1 MEDSKMY
8 KGYTIRIYP
17 TKDQEELLRKH
28 IGCCRFIWNHM
39 IEVQKENYKNDGKYI
54 SKFSMIKLIPSI
66 KKEFEWLNEV
76 SMSSLQRIC
85 DDVNTAYQRF
95 FKKISNYP
103 KFKSKKRSKLSYPV
117 CCDRFYFKNGKVQ
130 IQKLGKVKY
139 RVDYPNLNLEEI
151 SKFSNVRISNEN
163 DKWILT
169 FSIEY
174 ENQVFTEKNGNLG
187 IDLGVGRLAVVSHNG
202 KKLEYKNIN
211 KSKRVR
217 KLTSKLKHVQKVIS
231 RKYEV
236 GNKLND
242 KKYQKT
248 NRILKYEK
256 LLKRIYRKISN
267 IRKDQRHKVT
277 RELVNLN
284 PAVVIM
290 EDLNV
295 SGMMK
300 NKHLAK
306 AISEMGFYDFIR
318 IMKYKCEESNIKFI
332 QANRFFPSS
341 KTCSHCGCIHKGLK
355 LSDRIF
361 ECPECCFIAD
371 RDFNAAMNLERYF
384 DSQNLEELR

>member
-1 MEDSKMY
+1 MY

-17 TKDQEELLRKH
+17 TKNQEELLRKH

-39 IEVQKENYKNDGKYI
+39 IEVQKTRYQNDEKYLNR
-54 SKFSMIKLIPSI
+54 FGMIKLIPSI
-66 KKEFEWLNEV
+66 KKEFDWLNEV
-76 SMSSLQRIC
+76 SMSSLQLIC
-85 DDVNTAYQRF
+85 KDVNTAYQRF

-103 KFKSKKRSKLSYPV
+103 RFKTKKKSKLSYPV

-130 IQKLGKVKY
+130 IQKLGKIKY
-139 RVDYPNLNLEEI
+139 KADYKNLNLEEI
-151 SKFSNVRISNEN
+151 TKFSNVRISNEN

-169 FSIEY
+169 FSVEY
-174 ENQVFTEKNGNLG
+174 ENQIFTEKKGNLG

-217 KLTSKLKHVQKVIS
+217 KLTSKLKHVQRVIS

-236 GNKLND
+236 GNKLNE

-248 NRILKYEK
+248 NQILKYEK
-256 LLKRIYRKISN
+256 LARRIYSKISN
-267 IRKDQRHKVT
+267 IRKDQRHKIT
-277 RELVNLN
+277 RELVNLS

-295 SGMMK
+295 KGMMK

-318 IMKYKCEESNIKFI
+318 IMKYKCEESGIKFF
-332 QANRFFPSS
+332 QVDRFFPSS

-361 ECPECCFIAD
+361 ECPSCGFTID
-371 RDFNAAMNLERYF
+371 RDFNAAVNLERYF
-384 DSQNLEELR
+384 DSHIEELK

>member
-1 MEDSKMY
+1 
-8 KGYTIRIYP
+8 
-17 TKDQEELLRKH
+17 
-28 IGCCRFIWNHM
+28 M

-54 SKFSMIKLIPSI
+54 SKFNMIKLIPSI

-76 SMSSLQRIC
+76 SMSSLQLIC
-85 DDVNTAYQRF
+85 KDVNTAYQRF

-103 KFKSKKRSKLSYPV
+103 RFKSKKKSKLSYPV

-139 RVDYPNLNLEEI
+139 KADYKNLNLEEL
-151 SKFSNVRISNEN
+151 SKFNNVRISNEN

-169 FSIEY
+169 FSVEY
-174 ENQVFTEKNGNLG
+174 ENQIFTEKKGNLG

-211 KSKRVR
+211 KSKEIKQLKR
-217 KLTSKLKHVQKVIS
+217 KLKHVQRVIS

-248 NRILKYEK
+248 NSILKYEK
-256 LLKRIYRKISN
+256 LARRIYRKISN
-267 IRKDQRHKVT
+267 IRKDQRHKIT

-284 PAVVIM
+284 PTVVIM

-295 SGMMK
+295 KGMMK
-300 NKHLAK
+300 NKHLSRS
-306 AISEMGFYDFIR
+306 IGEMGFYDFIR
-318 IMKYKCEESNIKFI
+318 TMKYKCEESGIKFF
-332 QANRFFPSS
+332 QVDRFFPSS
-341 KTCSHCGCIHKGLK
+341 KTWSKCGCIHKNLK

-361 ECPECCFIAD
+361 ECPECGFTID
-371 RDFNAAMNLERYF
+371 RDFNAAMNLENYF
-384 DSQNLEELR
+384 NSHIEELK

>member
-17 TKDQEELLRKH
+17 TKNQEELLRKH

-54 SKFSMIKLIPSI
+54 SKFNMIKLIPSI
-66 KKEFEWLNEV
+66 KKENEWLNEV
-76 SMSSLQRIC
+76 SNISLQRIC

-103 KFKSKKRSKLSYPV
+103 RFKSKKRSNLSYPV
-117 CCDRFYFKNGKVQ
+117 RCDRFYFENGHVKVE
-130 IQKLGKVKY
+130 KVGKIKY
-139 RVDYPNLNLEEI
+139 KADYKNLNLEEL

-174 ENQVFTEKNGNLG
+174 ENQVIVEKSGSLG

-202 KKLEYKNIN
+202 KKLTYSNIN

-217 KLTSKLKHVQKVIS
+217 KLTSKLKHVQRVIS

-248 NRILKYEK
+248 NSILKYEK
-256 LLKRIYRKISN
+256 LARRIYRKISN

-295 SGMMK
+295 KGMMK
-300 NKHLAK
+300 NKHLSRSIA
-306 AISEMGFYDFIR
+306 EMGFYDFIR
-318 IMKYKCEESNIKFI
+318 TMKYKCEESNIKFF
-332 QANRFFPSS
+332 QVDRFFPSS
-341 KTCSHCGCIHKGLK
+341 KTCSHCGCVHKGLK

-361 ECPECCFIAD
+361 ECPECGFTTD
-371 RDFNAAMNLERYF
+371 RDYNAAVNLECYF
-384 DSQNLEELR
+384 DSHIEELK

>member
-1 MEDSKMY
+1 MY

-17 TKDQEELLRKH
+17 TKNQEELLRKH

-39 IEVQKENYKNDGKYI
+39 IEVQKTRYQNDEKYLNH
-54 SKFSMIKLIPSI
+54 FGMIKLIPLI
-66 KKEFEWLNEV
+66 KKENEWLNEV
-76 SMSSLQRIC
+76 SNMSLQRIC

-117 CCDRFYFKNGKVQ
+117 RCDRFYFENGYVKVE
-130 IQKLGKVKY
+130 KVGKIKY
-139 RVDYPNLNLEEI
+139 KADYKNLNLEEL

-211 KSKRVR
+211 KSKKIKQLKR
-217 KLTSKLKHVQKVIS
+217 KLKHVQRVIS

-248 NRILKYEK
+248 NSILKYEK
-256 LLKRIYRKISN
+256 LARRIYRKISN

-277 RELVNLN
+277 RELVNLS

-295 SGMMK
+295 KGMMK
-300 NKHLAK
+300 NKHLSRS
-306 AISEMGFYDFIR
+306 IGEMGFYDFIR
-318 IMKYKCEESNIKFI
+318 TMKYKCEESNIKFI

-341 KTCSHCGCIHKGLK
+341 KTCSHCGCIHKNLK

-361 ECPECCFIAD
+361 ECPESGFTTD
-371 RDFNAAMNLERYF
+371 RDFNAAMNLENYF

>member
-1 MEDSKMY
+1 MY

-17 TKDQEELLRKH
+17 TKNQEELLRKH

-39 IEVQKENYKNDGKYI
+39 IEVQKTRYQNGEKYLNR
-54 SKFSMIKLIPSI
+54 FGMIKLIPLI
-66 KKEFEWLNEV
+66 KKEYEWLNEV
-76 SMSSLQRIC
+76 SNHSLQLIC
-85 DDVNTAYQRF
+85 KDVNNAYQRF

-103 KFKSKKRSKLSYPV
+103 KFKTKKKSKLSYPV
-117 CCDRFYFKNGKVQ
+117 RSESNAFYFKENVVQ
-130 IQKLGKVKY
+130 ISKVGKVKY
-139 RVDYPNLNLEEI
+139 KADYKNLNLEKI
-151 SKFSNVRISNEN
+151 TKFSNVRISNEN

-174 ENQVFTEKNGNLG
+174 ENQVQTTEKNGSLG

-211 KSKRVR
+211 KSKRIKQLKR
-217 KLTSKLKHVQKVIS
+217 KLKHVQKVIS

-248 NRILKYEK
+248 NSILKYEK
-256 LLKRIYRKISN
+256 LARRIYRKILN
-267 IRKDQRHKVT
+267 IRKDQRHKIT
-277 RELVNLN
+277 RELVNLS

-295 SGMMK
+295 KGMMK

-318 IMKYKCEESNIKFI
+318 IMKYKCEESNIKFF
-332 QANRFFPSS
+332 QVDRFFPSS

-361 ECPECCFIAD
+361 ECPSCGFTID
-371 RDFNAAMNLERYF
+371 RDFNAAVNLERYF

>member
-1 MEDSKMY
+1 MY

-17 TKDQEELLRKH
+17 TKNQEELLRKH

-39 IEVQKENYKNDGKYI
+39 IEVQKENYKNGEKYI
-54 SKFSMIKLIPSI
+54 SKFNMMKLIPSI
-66 KKEFEWLNEV
+66 KKEFPWLNEV
-76 SMSSLQRIC
+76 SMSSLQLIC
-85 DDVNTAYQRF
+85 KDVNSAYQRF

-103 KFKSKKRSKLSYPV
+103 RFKSKKKSKLSYPV
-117 CCDRFYFKNGKVQ
+117 RCDRFYFKNGYVKVE
-130 IQKLGKVKY
+130 KLGKVKY
-139 RVDYPNLNLEEI
+139 KADYPNLNLEEI

-169 FSIEY
+169 FSIEC
-174 ENQVFTEKNGNLG
+174 ENQALIEKNGNLG

-202 KKLEYKNIN
+202 KKLTYSNIN
-211 KSKRVR
+211 KSKRIKQLKR
-217 KLTSKLKHVQKVIS
+217 KLKHVQRVIS

-248 NRILKYEK
+248 NSILKYEK
-256 LLKRIYRKISN
+256 LARRIYRKISN
-267 IRKDQRHKVT
+267 IRKDQRHKIT

-295 SGMMK
+295 KGMMK

-318 IMKYKCEESNIKFI
+318 IMKYKCEESGIKFF
-332 QANRFFPSS
+332 QADRFFPSS

-361 ECPECCFIAD
+361 ECPECGFTTD

-384 DSQNLEELR
+384 DSHIEELK

>member
-1 MEDSKMY
+1 
-8 KGYTIRIYP
+8 
-17 TKDQEELLRKH
+17 
-28 IGCCRFIWNHM
+28 M
-39 IEVQKENYKNDGKYI
+39 IEVQKENYKNGEKYI

-66 KKEFEWLNEV
+66 KKEYDWLNEV
-76 SMSSLQRIC
+76 SNISLQRIC
-85 DDVNTAYQRF
+85 DDVNTAYQRL

-103 KFKSKKRSKLSYPV
+103 KFKSKKKSKLSYPV
-117 CCDRFYFKNGKVQ
+117 RCDRFYFENGYVKVEKVGKIKYKADYKNLDFEQ
-130 IQKLGKVKY
+130 IT
-139 RVDYPNLNLEEI
+139 
-151 SKFSNVRISNEN
+151 KFNNVRISNEN

-174 ENQVFTEKNGNLG
+174 ENQVLVEKNGNLG

-202 KKLEYKNIN
+202 KKLTYSNIN
-211 KSKRVR
+211 KSKRVKQLKR
-217 KLTSKLKHVQKVIS
+217 KLKHVQKVIS

-248 NRILKYEK
+248 NQILKYEK
-256 LLKRIYRKISN
+256 LLKRIYSKISN
-267 IRKDQRHKVT
+267 IRKDQRHKIT

-295 SGMMK
+295 KGMMK

-306 AISEMGFYDFIR
+306 AISEMGFNDFIY
-318 IMKYKCEESNIKFI
+318 IMKYKCEKSGIKFI

-341 KTCSHCGCIHKGLK
+341 KTCSQCGCVHKGLK

-361 ECPECCFIAD
+361 ECPECGFTID
-371 RDFNAAMNLERYF
+371 RDFNAAVNLSNYH
-384 DSQNLEELR
+384 NVKI

>member
-1 MEDSKMY
+1 MY

-39 IEVQKENYKNDGKYI
+39 IDVQKTRYQNDEKYLNH
-54 SKFSMIKLIPSI
+54 FGMIKLIPSI
-66 KKEFEWLNEV
+66 KKEFPWLNEV
-76 SMSSLQRIC
+76 SMSSLQRVC
-85 DDVNTAYQRF
+85 DDLNNSYQRF
-95 FKKISNYP
+95 FNKISNYP
-103 KFKSKKRSKLSYPV
+103 KFKSKKTSKLSYPV
-117 CCDRFYFKNGKVQ
+117 CCNRFYFKNGKVQ

-139 RVDYPNLNLEEI
+139 KADYKNLNLEEI
-151 SKFSNVRISNEN
+151 SKFNNVRISNEN

-169 FSIEY
+169 FSVEY

-202 KKLEYKNIN
+202 KKLTYSNIN

-217 KLTSKLKHVQKVIS
+217 KLTSKLKHVQKAIS

-236 GNKLND
+236 GNKLNE

-248 NRILKYEK
+248 NQILKYEK
-256 LLKRIYRKISN
+256 LAKRIYRKISN
-267 IRKDQRHKVT
+267 IRKDQRHKIT
-277 RELVNLN
+277 RELVNLS

-295 SGMMK
+295 KGMMK
-300 NKHLAK
+300 NKHLSRSIA
-306 AISEMGFYDFIR
+306 EMGFNDFIR
-318 IMKYKCEESNIKFI
+318 TMKYKCEESNIKFF
-332 QANRFFPSS
+332 QVDRFFPSS
-341 KTCSHCGCIHKGLK
+341 KTCSHCGCIHKNLK

-361 ECPECCFIAD
+361 ECPSCGFTID
-371 RDFNAAMNLERYF
+371 RDFNAAVNLECYF

>member
-1 MEDSKMY
+1 MY

-17 TKDQEELLRKH
+17 TKDQEELLKKH

-39 IEVQKENYKNDGKYI
+39 IEVQKKNYKNGEKYI

-66 KKEFEWLNEV
+66 KKEFPWLNEV
-76 SMSSLQRIC
+76 SMSSLQRVC
-85 DDVNTAYQRF
+85 DDLNNSYQRF

-103 KFKSKKRSKLSYPV
+103 KFKSKKTSKLSYPV
-117 CCDRFYFKNGKVQ
+117 RCDSFYFENGYVKVE
-130 IQKLGKVKY
+130 KVGKVKY
-139 RVDYPNLNLEEI
+139 KADYKNLNLEEL

-174 ENQVFTEKNGNLG
+174 ENQALIEKKGNLG

-211 KSKRVR
+211 KSKRVKQLKR
-217 KLTSKLKHVQKVIS
+217 KLKHVQRVIS

-248 NRILKYEK
+248 NQILKYEK
-256 LLKRIYRKISN
+256 LARRIYRKISN
-267 IRKDQRHKVT
+267 IRKDQRHKIT
-277 RELVNLN
+277 RELVNLS

-295 SGMMK
+295 KGMMK
-300 NKHLAK
+300 NKHLSRSIA
-306 AISEMGFYDFIR
+306 EMGFYDFIR
-318 IMKYKCEESNIKFI
+318 TMKYKCEESNIKFI

-341 KTCSHCGCIHKGLK
+341 KTCSHCGCVHKGLK

-361 ECPECCFIAD
+361 ECPECGFTTD
-371 RDFNAAMNLERYF
+371 RDFNAAVNLERYF
-384 DSQNLEELR
+384 DSHIEELK

>member
-1 MEDSKMY
+1 
-8 KGYTIRIYP
+8 
-17 TKDQEELLRKH
+17 
-28 IGCCRFIWNHM
+28 M
-39 IEVQKENYKNDGKYI
+39 IEVQKTRYQNGEKYLNH
-54 SKFSMIKLIPSI
+54 FGMIKLIPSF
-66 KKEFEWLNEV
+66 KEEFEWLNEV
-76 SMSSLQRIC
+76 SNHSLQLIC
-85 DDVNTAYQRF
+85 KDVNTAYQRF

-103 KFKSKKRSKLSYPV
+103 KFKTKKKSKLSYPV
-117 CCDRFYFKNGKVQ
+117 RSESNAFYFKENVVQ
-130 IQKLGKVKY
+130 ISKVGKVKY
-139 RVDYPNLNLEEI
+139 KADYPNLNLEEI
-151 SKFSNVRISNEN
+151 SKFNNVRISNEN

-174 ENQVFTEKNGNLG
+174 ENQVFTEKNGSLG

-217 KLTSKLKHVQKVIS
+217 KLTSKLKHVQRVIS

-248 NRILKYEK
+248 NQILKYEK

-277 RELVNLN
+277 RELVNLS

-295 SGMMK
+295 KGMMK
-300 NKHLAK
+300 NKYLSRSIA
-306 AISEMGFYDFIR
+306 EMGFYDFIR
-318 IMKYKCEESNIKFI
+318 IMKYKCEESNIKFF
-332 QANRFFPSS
+332 QVDRFFPSS
-341 KTCSHCGCIHKGLK
+341 KTCSHCGCIHKTLN
-355 LSDRIF
+355 LSDRTF
-361 ECPECCFIAD
+361 ECPECGFTID
-371 RDFNAAMNLERYF
+371 RDFNAAVNLERYF
-384 DSQNLEELR
+384 NSQNLEELK

>member
-1 MEDSKMY
+1 MY

-17 TKDQEELLRKH
+17 TKNQEELLRKH

-39 IEVQKENYKNDGKYI
+39 IEVQKENYKNGEKYI
-54 SKFSMIKLIPSI
+54 SKFNMMKLIPSI
-66 KKEFEWLNEV
+66 KKEFPWLNEV
-76 SMSSLQRIC
+76 SMSSLQLIC
-85 DDVNTAYQRF
+85 KDVNSAYQRF

-103 KFKSKKRSKLSYPV
+103 RFKSKKKSKLSYPV
-117 CCDRFYFKNGKVQ
+117 RCDRFYFKNGYVKVE
-130 IQKLGKVKY
+130 KLGKVKY
-139 RVDYPNLNLEEI
+139 KADYPNLNLEEI

-169 FSIEY
+169 FSIEC
-174 ENQVFTEKNGNLG
+174 ENQALIEKNGNLG

-217 KLTSKLKHVQKVIS
+217 KLTSKLKHVQRVIS

-248 NRILKYEK
+248 NQILKYEK
-256 LLKRIYRKISN
+256 LARRIYRKISN
-267 IRKDQRHKVT
+267 IRKDQRHKIT
-277 RELVNLN
+277 RELVNLS

-306 AISEMGFYDFIR
+306 AIAEMGFYDFIR
-318 IMKYKCEESNIKFI
+318 IMKYKCEESGIKFF
-332 QANRFFPSS
+332 QVDRFFPSS
-341 KTCSHCGCIHKGLK
+341 KTCSQCGCIHKGLK

-361 ECPECCFIAD
+361 ECPECGFTTD

-384 DSQNLEELR
+384 NSHIEELR

>member
-1 MEDSKMY
+1 MY

-17 TKDQEELLRKH
+17 TKNQEELLRKH
-28 IGCCRFIWNHM
+28 IGCCRYIWNHM
-39 IEVQKENYKNDGKYI
+39 IEVQKTRYQNGEKYLNH
-54 SKFSMIKLIPSI
+54 FGMMKLISSI
-66 KKEFEWLNEV
+66 KKEYEWLNEV
-76 SMSSLQRIC
+76 SNHSLQLIC
-85 DDVNTAYQRF
+85 KDVNIAYQRF

-103 KFKSKKRSKLSYPV
+103 RFKSKKRSKLSYPV
-117 CCDRFYFKNGKVQ
+117 RCDRFYFKNGYVKVE
-130 IQKLGKVKY
+130 KLGKIKY
-139 RVDYPNLNLEEI
+139 KADYPNLNLEEI
-151 SKFSNVRISNEN
+151 TKFSNVRISNEN

-169 FSIEY
+169 FSVEY
-174 ENQVFTEKNGNLG
+174 ENQIQTTEKNGNLG

-202 KKLEYKNIN
+202 KKLTYSNIN

-217 KLTSKLKHVQKVIS
+217 KLTSKLKHVQRVIS

-248 NRILKYEK
+248 NSILKYEK
-256 LLKRIYRKISN
+256 LARRIYRKISN
-267 IRKDQRHKVT
+267 IRKDQRHKIT
-277 RELVNLN
+277 RELVNLS

-306 AISEMGFYDFIR
+306 AIGEMGFYDFIR
-318 IMKYKCEESNIKFI
+318 IMKYKCEESGIKFI

-361 ECPECCFIAD
+361 ECPSCGFTID
-371 RDFNAAMNLERYF
+371 RDFNAAVNLERYF
-384 DSQNLEELR
+384 DSHIEELR

>member
-1 MEDSKMY
+1 MY

-17 TKDQEELLRKH
+17 TKDQEELLKKH

-39 IEVQKENYKNDGKYI
+39 IEVQKTRYQNDEKYLNH
-54 SKFSMIKLIPSI
+54 FGMMKLIPSI
-66 KKEFEWLNEV
+66 KKEFPWLNEV
-76 SMSSLQRIC
+76 SMSSLQRVC
-85 DDVNTAYQRF
+85 DDVNNAHQRF

-103 KFKSKKRSKLSYPV
+103 KFKSKKTSKLSYPV
-117 CCDRFYFKNGKVQ
+117 RSESNAFYFKENVVQ
-130 IQKLGKVKY
+130 ISKLGKVKY
-139 RVDYPNLNLEEI
+139 KADYKNLNLEKI
-151 SKFSNVRISNEN
+151 TKFSNVRISNEN

-174 ENQVFTEKNGNLG
+174 ENQVQTTEKKGNLG

-217 KLTSKLKHVQKVIS
+217 KLTSKLKHVQRVIS

-236 GNKLND
+236 GNKLNE

-248 NRILKYEK
+248 NSILKYEK
-256 LLKRIYRKISN
+256 LARRIYRKISN

-295 SGMMK
+295 KGMMK
-300 NKHLAK
+300 NKHLSRSIA
-306 AISEMGFYDFIR
+306 EMGFYDFIR
-318 IMKYKCEESNIKFI
+318 TMKYKCEESGIKFF
-332 QANRFFPSS
+332 QVDRFFPSS
-341 KTCSHCGCIHKGLK
+341 KTCSQCGCIHKNLK

-361 ECPECCFIAD
+361 ECPECGFIAD
-371 RDFNAAMNLERYF
+371 RDFNAAVNLENYF
-384 DSQNLEELR
+384 DSHIEELK

>member
-1 MEDSKMY
+1 MY

-17 TKDQEELLRKH
+17 TKNQEELLKEH
-28 IGCCRFIWNHM
+28 IGCCRFIWNQM
-39 IEVQKENYKNDGKYI
+39 IEVQKTRYQNDEKYLNH
-54 SKFSMIKLIPSI
+54 FGMIKLIPLI
-66 KKEFEWLNEV
+66 KKEYEWLNEV
-76 SMSSLQRIC
+76 SMSSLQLIC
-85 DDVNTAYQRF
+85 KDVNTAYQRF

-103 KFKSKKRSKLSYPV
+103 RFKTKKKSKLSYPV

-139 RVDYPNLNLEEI
+139 KADYPNLNLEEI
-151 SKFSNVRISNEN
+151 SKFNNVRISNEN

-169 FSIEY
+169 FSIEC
-174 ENQVFTEKNGNLG
+174 ENQVIVEKNGSLG

-217 KLTSKLKHVQKVIS
+217 KLTSKLKHVQRVIS

-248 NRILKYEK
+248 NQILKYEK

-267 IRKDQRHKVT
+267 IRKDQRHKIT

-284 PAVVIM
+284 TAVVIM

-295 SGMMK
+295 KGMMK
-300 NKHLAK
+300 NKHLSRSIA
-306 AISEMGFYDFIR
+306 EMGFYDFIR
-318 IMKYKCEESNIKFI
+318 IMKYKCEESGIKFF
-332 QANRFFPSS
+332 QVDRFFPSS
-341 KTCSHCGCIHKGLK
+341 KTCSQCGCIHKTLK

-361 ECPECCFIAD
+361 ECPECGFTID
-371 RDFNAAMNLERYF
+371 RDFNAAMNLESYF
-384 DSQNLEELR
+384 NSHIEELK

>member
-1 MEDSKMY
+1 MY

-39 IEVQKENYKNDGKYI
+39 IEVQKTRYQNGEKYLNH
-54 SKFSMIKLIPSI
+54 FGMIKLIPSF
-66 KKEFEWLNEV
+66 KEEFEWLNEV
-76 SMSSLQRIC
+76 SNHSLQLIC
-85 DDVNTAYQRF
+85 KDVNTAYQRF

-103 KFKSKKRSKLSYPV
+103 KFKTKKKSKLSYPV
-117 CCDRFYFKNGKVQ
+117 RSESNAFYFKENVVQ
-130 IQKLGKVKY
+130 ISKVGKVKY
-139 RVDYPNLNLEEI
+139 KADYPNLNLEEI
-151 SKFSNVRISNEN
+151 SKFNNVRISNEN

-174 ENQVFTEKNGNLG
+174 ENQVFTEKNGSLG

-202 KKLEYKNIN
+202 KKLTYSNIN
-211 KSKRVR
+211 KSKRIKQLKR
-217 KLTSKLKHVQKVIS
+217 KLKHVQKVIS

-242 KKYQKT
+242 KKFQKT
-248 NRILKYEK
+248 NQILKYEK

-277 RELVNLN
+277 RELVNLS

-300 NKHLAK
+300 NKHLSRSIA
-306 AISEMGFYDFIR
+306 EMGFYDFIR
-318 IMKYKCEESNIKFI
+318 IMKYKCEESNIKFF
-332 QANRFFPSS
+332 QANRSFPSS
-341 KTCSHCGCIHKGLK
+341 KTCSHCGCIHKTLT
-355 LSDRIF
+355 LSDRTF
-361 ECPECCFIAD
+361 ECPSCGFTID
-371 RDFNAAMNLERYF
+371 RDFNAAVNLERYF
-384 DSQNLEELR
+384 NSHIEELK

>member
-1 MEDSKMY
+1 MY

-17 TKDQEELLRKH
+17 TKNQEELLKKH
-28 IGCCRFIWNHM
+28 IGCCRFIWNQM
-39 IEVQKENYKNDGKYI
+39 IEVQKTRYQNGEKYLNR
-54 SKFSMIKLIPSI
+54 FGMIKLIPLI
-66 KKEFEWLNEV
+66 KKEYEWLNEV
-76 SMSSLQRIC
+76 SNHSLQLIC
-85 DDVNTAYQRF
+85 KDVNTAYQRF

-103 KFKSKKRSKLSYPV
+103 KFKTKKKSKLSYPV
-117 CCDRFYFKNGKVQ
+117 RSESNAFYFKENVVQ
-130 IQKLGKVKY
+130 ISKVGKVKY
-139 RVDYPNLNLEEI
+139 KADYKNLNLEEI

-174 ENQVFTEKNGNLG
+174 ENQVQTTEKNGNLG

-211 KSKRVR
+211 KSKRI
-217 KLTSKLKHVQKVIS
+217 KQLKQKLKHVQRVIS

-248 NRILKYEK
+248 NQILKYEK

-284 PAVVIM
+284 PSVVIM

-295 SGMMK
+295 KGMMK
-300 NKHLAK
+300 NKHLSRSIA
-306 AISEMGFYDFIR
+306 EMGFNDFIR
-318 IMKYKCEESNIKFI
+318 IMKYKCEESNIKFF
-332 QANRFFPSS
+332 QVDRFFPSS
-341 KTCSHCGCIHKGLK
+341 KTCSQCGCIHKNLK

-361 ECPECCFIAD
+361 ECPSCGFTID
-371 RDFNAAMNLERYF
+371 RDFNAAMNLENYF
-384 DSQNLEELR
+384 NSHIEELK

>member
-1 MEDSKMY
+1 MY

-17 TKDQEELLRKH
+17 TKNQEELLRKH

-39 IEVQKENYKNDGKYI
+39 IEVQKTRYQNDEKYLNH
-54 SKFSMIKLIPSI
+54 FGMIKLIPLI
-66 KKEFEWLNEV
+66 KKEYEWLNEV
-76 SMSSLQRIC
+76 SNHSLQLIC
-85 DDVNTAYQRF
+85 KDVNTAYQRF

-103 KFKSKKRSKLSYPV
+103 KFKNKKKSKLSYPV
-117 CCDRFYFKNGKVQ
+117 RSESNAFYFKENVVQ
-130 IQKLGKVKY
+130 ISKVGKVKY
-139 RVDYPNLNLEEI
+139 KADYPNLNLEKL
-151 SKFSNVRISNEN
+151 SKFSNARISNEN

-174 ENQVFTEKNGNLG
+174 ENQVQTTEKKGNLG

-211 KSKRVR
+211 KSKRVKQLKR
-217 KLTSKLKHVQKVIS
+217 KLKHVQKVIS

-236 GNKLND
+236 GNKLNE

-248 NRILKYEK
+248 NQILKYEK
-256 LLKRIYRKISN
+256 LARRIYRKISN

-295 SGMMK
+295 NGMMK

-318 IMKYKCEESNIKFI
+318 IMKYKCEESGIKFF
-332 QANRFFPSS
+332 QVDRFFPSS
-341 KTCSHCGCIHKGLK
+341 KTCSHCGCIHKTLK

-361 ECPECCFIAD
+361 ECTSCGFTTD
-371 RDFNAAMNLERYF
+371 RDFNAAVNLECYF
-384 DSQNLEELR
+384 DSHIEELK

>member
-1 MEDSKMY
+1 MY

-17 TKDQEELLRKH
+17 TKNQEELLRKH
-28 IGCCRFIWNHM
+28 IGCCRYIWNHM
-39 IEVQKENYKNDGKYI
+39 IEVQKTRYQNGEKYLNH
-54 SKFSMIKLIPSI
+54 FGMIKLISSI
-66 KKEFEWLNEV
+66 KKEYEWLNEV
-76 SMSSLQRIC
+76 SNHSLQLIC
-85 DDVNTAYQRF
+85 KDVNTSYQRF

-103 KFKSKKRSKLSYPV
+103 RFKSKKRSKLSYPV
-117 CCDRFYFKNGKVQ
+117 RCDRFYFKNGYVKVE
-130 IQKLGKVKY
+130 KVGKIKY
-139 RVDYPNLNLEEI
+139 KADYPNLNLEEI
-151 SKFSNVRISNEN
+151 SKFSDVRISNEN

-169 FSIEY
+169 FSVEY
-174 ENQVFTEKNGNLG
+174 ENQVFTEKYGSLG

-211 KSKRVR
+211 KSNRVR
-217 KLTSKLKHVQKVIS
+217 KLTSKLKHVQRVIS

-236 GNKLND
+236 GNKLNE

-248 NRILKYEK
+248 NQILKYEK
-256 LLKRIYRKISN
+256 LARRIYSKISN
-267 IRKDQRHKVT
+267 IRKDQRHKIT

-295 SGMMK
+295 KGMMK

-306 AISEMGFYDFIR
+306 AISEIGFYDFIR
-318 IMKYKCEESNIKFI
+318 TMKYKCEESNIKFI

-341 KTCSHCGCIHKGLK
+341 KTCSHCGCIHKNLK

-361 ECPECCFIAD
+361 ECPECGFTID
-371 RDFNAAMNLERYF
+371 RDYNAAVNLERYF
-384 DSQNLEELR
+384 DSHIEELK

>member
-1 MEDSKMY
+1 MY

-17 TKDQEELLRKH
+17 TKNQEELLKKH

-39 IEVQKENYKNDGKYI
+39 IEVQKTRYQNDEKYLNH
-54 SKFSMIKLIPSI
+54 FGMMKLIPSI
-66 KKEFEWLNEV
+66 KKEFPWLNEV
-76 SMSSLQRIC
+76 SMSSLQRVC
-85 DDVNTAYQRF
+85 DDVNNAHQRF

-103 KFKSKKRSKLSYPV
+103 KFKSKKTSKLSYPV
-117 CCDRFYFKNGKVQ
+117 RSESNAFYFKENVVQ
-130 IQKLGKVKY
+130 ISKVGKVKY
-139 RVDYPNLNLEEI
+139 KADYPNLNLEEI

-169 FSIEY
+169 FSIEC
-174 ENQVFTEKNGNLG
+174 ENQALIEKNGNLG

-217 KLTSKLKHVQKVIS
+217 KLTSKLKHIQRVIS

-248 NRILKYEK
+248 NQILKYEK
-256 LLKRIYRKISN
+256 LARRIYRKISN
-267 IRKDQRHKVT
+267 IRKDQRHKIT

-306 AISEMGFYDFIR
+306 AIAEMGFYDFIR
-318 IMKYKCEESNIKFI
+318 IMKYKCEESNIKFF
-332 QANRFFPSS
+332 QVDRFFPSS
-341 KTCSHCGCIHKGLK
+341 KTCSQCGCIHKGLK

-361 ECPECCFIAD
+361 ECPECGFTTD
-371 RDFNAAMNLERYF
+371 RDFNAAMNLENYF
-384 DSQNLEELR
+384 NSHIEELK

>member
-1 MEDSKMY
+1 MY

-17 TKDQEELLRKH
+17 TKNQEELLKKH
-28 IGCCRFIWNHM
+28 IGCCRFIWNQM
-39 IEVQKENYKNDGKYI
+39 IEVQKTRYQNGEKYLNH
-54 SKFSMIKLIPSI
+54 FGMIKLIPLI
-66 KKEFEWLNEV
+66 KKEYEWLNEV
-76 SMSSLQRIC
+76 SNHSLQLIC
-85 DDVNTAYQRF
+85 KDVNTAYQRF

-103 KFKSKKRSKLSYPV
+103 KFKSKKTSKLSYPV
-117 CCDRFYFKNGKVQ
+117 RSESNAFYFKENVVQ
-130 IQKLGKVKY
+130 ISKVGKVKY
-139 RVDYPNLNLEEI
+139 KADYPNLNLEEI

-174 ENQVFTEKNGNLG
+174 ENQVQTTEKNGNLG

-211 KSKRVR
+211 KSKRI
-217 KLTSKLKHVQKVIS
+217 KLLKQKLKHVQRVIS

-248 NRILKYEK
+248 NQILKYEK

-267 IRKDQRHKVT
+267 IRKDQRHKIT
-277 RELVNLN
+277 RELVNLS
-284 PAVVIM
+284 PSVVIM

-295 SGMMK
+295 KGMMK
-300 NKHLAK
+300 NKHLSRSIA
-306 AISEMGFYDFIR
+306 EMGFNDFIR
-318 IMKYKCEESNIKFI
+318 IMKYKCEESNIKFF
-332 QANRFFPSS
+332 QVDRFFPSS
-341 KTCSHCGCIHKGLK
+341 KTCSQCGCIHKNLK

-361 ECPECCFIAD
+361 ECPYCGFTID
-371 RDFNAAMNLERYF
+371 RDFNAAMNLENYF
-384 DSQNLEELR
+384 NSHIEELK

>member
-1 MEDSKMY
+1 MY

-17 TKDQEELLRKH
+17 TKDQEELLKKH

-39 IEVQKENYKNDGKYI
+39 IEVQKKNYKNGEKYI

-66 KKEFEWLNEV
+66 KKEFQWLNEV
-76 SMSSLQRIC
+76 SMSSLQRVC
-85 DDVNTAYQRF
+85 DDLNNSYQRF
-95 FKKISNYP
+95 FNKISNYP

-117 CCDRFYFKNGKVQ
+117 RCDSFYFENGYVKVE
-130 IQKLGKVKY
+130 KLGKIKY
-139 RVDYPNLNLEEI
+139 RADYRNLNLEEL
-151 SKFSNVRISNEN
+151 SKFSNARISNEN

-169 FSIEY
+169 FSVEY
-174 ENQVFTEKNGNLG
+174 ENQIFTEKKGNLG

-211 KSKRVR
+211 KSKKIKQLKR
-217 KLTSKLKHVQKVIS
+217 KLKHVQRVIS

-248 NRILKYEK
+248 NQILKYEK
-256 LLKRIYRKISN
+256 LARRIYSKISN
-267 IRKDQRHKVT
+267 IRKDQRHKIT

-295 SGMMK
+295 KGMMK
-300 NKHLAK
+300 NKHLSRSIA
-306 AISEMGFYDFIR
+306 EMGFYDFIR
-318 IMKYKCEESNIKFI
+318 IMKYKCEESGIKFF
-332 QANRFFPSS
+332 QVDRFFPSS
-341 KTCSHCGCIHKGLK
+341 KTCSQCGCIHKGLK
-355 LSDRIF
+355 LSDRTF
-361 ECPECCFIAD
+361 ECPECGFTID

-384 DSQNLEELR
+384 DSHIEELR

>member
-1 MEDSKMY
+1 MY

-17 TKDQEELLRKH
+17 TKNQEELLRKH

-39 IEVQKENYKNDGKYI
+39 IEVQKENYKNGEKYI
-54 SKFSMIKLIPSI
+54 SKFNMMKLIPSI
-66 KKEFEWLNEV
+66 KKEFPWLNEV
-76 SMSSLQRIC
+76 SMSSLQLIC
-85 DDVNTAYQRF
+85 KDVNSAYQRF

-103 KFKSKKRSKLSYPV
+103 RFKSKKKSKLSYPV
-117 CCDRFYFKNGKVQ
+117 RCDRFYFENGYVKVE
-130 IQKLGKVKY
+130 KVGKVKY
-139 RVDYPNLNLEEI
+139 KADYPNLNLEEI
-151 SKFSNVRISNEN
+151 SKFNNVRISNEN

-169 FSIEY
+169 FSIEC
-174 ENQVFTEKNGNLG
+174 ENQALIEKNGNLG

-202 KKLEYKNIN
+202 KKLTYSNIN
-211 KSKRVR
+211 KSKRIKQLKR
-217 KLTSKLKHVQKVIS
+217 KLKHVQRVIS

-248 NRILKYEK
+248 NQILKYEK
-256 LLKRIYRKISN
+256 LARRIYRKISN
-267 IRKDQRHKVT
+267 IRKDQRHKIT

-306 AISEMGFYDFIR
+306 AIAEMGFYDFIR
-318 IMKYKCEESNIKFI
+318 IMKYKCEESGIKFF
-332 QANRFFPSS
+332 QVDRFFPSS
-341 KTCSHCGCIHKGLK
+341 KTCSQCGCIHKGLK

-361 ECPECCFIAD
+361 ECPECGFTTD

-384 DSQNLEELR
+384 NSHIEELK

>member
-1 MEDSKMY
+1 MY

-17 TKDQEELLRKH
+17 TKNQEELLKKH

-39 IEVQKENYKNDGKYI
+39 IEVQKTRYQNGEKYLNH
-54 SKFSMIKLIPSI
+54 FGMIKLISSI
-66 KKEFEWLNEV
+66 KKEYEWLNEV
-76 SMSSLQRIC
+76 SNHSLQLIC
-85 DDVNTAYQRF
+85 KDVNIAYQRF

-103 KFKSKKRSKLSYPV
+103 RFKSKKKSKLSYPV
-117 CCDRFYFKNGKVQ
+117 RCDRFYFKNGYVKVEK
-130 IQKLGKVKY
+130 IGKIKY
-139 RVDYPNLNLEEI
+139 KADYPNLNLEEI
-151 SKFSNVRISNEN
+151 SKFSNARISNEN

-174 ENQVFTEKNGNLG
+174 ENQVFTEKKGNLG

-202 KKLEYKNIN
+202 KKLTYSNIN

-217 KLTSKLKHVQKVIS
+217 KLTSKLKHVQRVIS

-236 GNKLND
+236 GNKLNE

-248 NRILKYEK
+248 NQILKYEK
-256 LLKRIYRKISN
+256 LARRIYSKISN
-267 IRKDQRHKVT
+267 IRKDQRHKIT
-277 RELVNLN
+277 RELVNLS

-295 SGMMK
+295 KGMMK
-300 NKHLAK
+300 NKHLSRSIA
-306 AISEMGFYDFIR
+306 EMGFNDFIR
-318 IMKYKCEESNIKFI
+318 IMKYKCEESGIKFI

-361 ECPECCFIAD
+361 ECPSCGFTID
-371 RDFNAAMNLERYF
+371 RDFNAAVNLERYF
-384 DSQNLEELR
+384 DSHIEELR

>member
-1 MEDSKMY
+1 MY

-17 TKDQEELLRKH
+17 TKDQEELLKKH
-28 IGCCRFIWNHM
+28 IGCCRFIWNQM
-39 IEVQKENYKNDGKYI
+39 IEVQKTRYQNDEKYLNH
-54 SKFSMIKLIPSI
+54 FGMIKLIPLI
-66 KKEFEWLNEV
+66 KKEYEWLNEV
-76 SMSSLQRIC
+76 SNHSLQLIC
-85 DDVNTAYQRF
+85 KDVNIAYQRF

-103 KFKSKKRSKLSYPV
+103 RFKSKKKSKLSYPV
-117 CCDRFYFKNGKVQ
+117 RCDRFYFKNGYVKVE
-130 IQKLGKVKY
+130 KLGKVKY
-139 RVDYPNLNLEEI
+139 KADYPNLNLEEI

-174 ENQVFTEKNGNLG
+174 ENQVQTTEKKGNLG

-202 KKLEYKNIN
+202 KKLTYSNIN

-236 GNKLND
+236 GNKLNE

-248 NRILKYEK
+248 NQILKYEK
-256 LLKRIYRKISN
+256 LAKRIYRKISN
-267 IRKDQRHKVT
+267 IRKDQRHKIT

-295 SGMMK
+295 KGMMK

-306 AISEMGFYDFIR
+306 AISEIGFYDFIR
-318 IMKYKCEESNIKFI
+318 TMKYKCEESNIKFF
-332 QANRFFPSS
+332 QVDRFFPSS
-341 KTCSHCGCIHKGLK
+341 KTCSHCGCIHKNLK
-355 LSDRIF
+355 LSDRTF
-361 ECPECCFIAD
+361 ECPECGFITD
-371 RDFNAAMNLERYF
+371 RDFNAAVNLERYF
-384 DSQNLEELR
+384 DSHIEELR

>member
-1 MEDSKMY
+1 MY

-39 IEVQKENYKNDGKYI
+39 IEVQKTRYQNGETYLNRFG
-54 SKFSMIKLIPSI
+54 MIKQIPSI

-76 SMSSLQRIC
+76 SNHSLQRIC
-85 DDVNTAYQRF
+85 DDLNNSYQRF

-103 KFKSKKRSKLSYPV
+103 KFKTKKRSKLSYPV
-117 CCDRFYFKNGKVQ
+117 RNDRFYFENGYVKVE
-130 IQKLGKVKY
+130 KVGKIKY
-139 RVDYPNLNLEEI
+139 KDDYPNLNLEEI

-169 FSIEY
+169 FSVEY

-211 KSKRVR
+211 KSKRIKQLKR
-217 KLTSKLKHVQKVIS
+217 KLNHVQKVIS

-242 KKYQKT
+242 KKFQKT
-248 NRILKYEK
+248 NSILKYEK

-318 IMKYKCEESNIKFI
+318 IMKYKCEESNIKFF

-341 KTCSHCGCIHKGLK
+341 KTCSHCGCIHKTLK

-361 ECPECCFIAD
+361 ECPSCGFTID
-371 RDFNAAMNLERYF
+371 RDFNAAVNLERYF
-384 DSQNLEELR
+384 NSQNLEELK

>member
-1 MEDSKMY
+1 MY

-17 TKDQEELLRKH
+17 TKNQEELLKKH

-39 IEVQKENYKNDGKYI
+39 IEVQKTRYQNGEKYLNH
-54 SKFSMIKLIPSI
+54 FGMIKLISLI
-66 KKEFEWLNEV
+66 KKEYEWLNEV
-76 SMSSLQRIC
+76 SNHSLQLIC
-85 DDVNTAYQRF
+85 KDVNIAYQRF

-103 KFKSKKRSKLSYPV
+103 RFKSKKRSKLSYPV
-117 CCDRFYFKNGKVQ
+117 RCDRFYFENGYVKVE
-130 IQKLGKVKY
+130 KVGKIKY
-139 RVDYPNLNLEEI
+139 KADYKNLNLEEL

-202 KKLEYKNIN
+202 KKLTYSNIN

-236 GNKLND
+236 GNKLNE

-248 NRILKYEK
+248 NSILKYEK
-256 LLKRIYRKISN
+256 LARRIYSKISN
-267 IRKDQRHKVT
+267 IRKDQRHKIT
-277 RELVNLN
+277 RELVNLS

-295 SGMMK
+295 KGMMK
-300 NKHLAK
+300 NKHLSRSIA
-306 AISEMGFYDFIR
+306 EMGFYDFIR
-318 IMKYKCEESNIKFI
+318 IMKYKCEESGIKFF
-332 QANRFFPSS
+332 QVDRFFPSS

-361 ECPECCFIAD
+361 ECPSCGFTTD
-371 RDFNAAMNLERYF
+371 RDFNAAVNLENYF
-384 DSQNLEELR
+384 DSHIEELR

>member
-1 MEDSKMY
+1 MY

-54 SKFSMIKLIPSI
+54 SKFNMIKLIPSI

-76 SMSSLQRIC
+76 SMSSLQRVC
-85 DDVNTAYQRF
+85 DDLNNSYQRF
-95 FKKISNYP
+95 FNKISNYP

-117 CCDRFYFKNGKVQ
+117 CCNRFYFKNGKVQ

-139 RVDYPNLNLEEI
+139 KADYKNLNLEEI

-202 KKLEYKNIN
+202 KKLTYSNIN

-217 KLTSKLKHVQKVIS
+217 KLTSKLKHVQRVIS

-248 NRILKYEK
+248 NSILKYEK
-256 LLKRIYRKISN
+256 LAKRIYRKISN
-267 IRKDQRHKVT
+267 IRKDQRHKIT
-277 RELVNLN
+277 RELVNLS

-306 AISEMGFYDFIR
+306 AISEIGFYDFIR
-318 IMKYKCEESNIKFI
+318 TMKYKCEESNIKFI

-361 ECPECCFIAD
+361 ECPSCGFTID
-371 RDFNAAMNLERYF
+371 RDFNAAMNLECYF

>member
-1 MEDSKMY
+1 MY

-39 IEVQKENYKNDGKYI
+39 IEVQKENYKNGGKYI

-66 KKEFEWLNEV
+66 KKEFPWLNEV

-85 DDVNTAYQRF
+85 DDLNNSYQSF
-95 FKKISNYP
+95 FKKISKYP
-103 KFKSKKRSKLSYPV
+103 KFKSKKKSKLSYPV
-117 CCDRFYFKNGKVQ
+117 CCNRFYFENGKVQ

-139 RVDYPNLNLEEI
+139 KADYPNLNLEEI

-174 ENQVFTEKNGNLG
+174 ENQVQTTEKNGNLG

-217 KLTSKLKHVQKVIS
+217 KLTSKLKHVQRVIS

-236 GNKLND
+236 GNKLNE

-248 NRILKYEK
+248 NQILKYEK
-256 LLKRIYRKISN
+256 LARRIYRKISN

-284 PAVVIM
+284 PSVVIM

-295 SGMMK
+295 KGMMK

-306 AISEMGFYDFIR
+306 AIAEMGFYDFIR
-318 IMKYKCEESNIKFI
+318 IMKYKCEESGIKFF
-332 QANRFFPSS
+332 QVDRFFPSS
-341 KTCSHCGCIHKGLK
+341 KTCSQCGCIHKGLK

-361 ECPECCFIAD
+361 ECPSCGFTID
-371 RDFNAAMNLERYF
+371 RDFNAAVNLERYF
-384 DSQNLEELR
+384 NSHIEELK

>member
-1 MEDSKMY
+1 MY

-17 TKDQEELLRKH
+17 AKDQEELLRKH
-28 IGCCRFIWNHM
+28 IGCCRFIWNYM
-39 IEVQKENYKNDGKYI
+39 IEVQKKNYMNGEKYI
-54 SKFSMIKLIPSI
+54 SKFNMIKLIPSI
-66 KKEFEWLNEV
+66 KKEYDWLNEV
-76 SMSSLQRIC
+76 SMSSLQRVC

-103 KFKSKKRSKLSYPV
+103 KFKSKKKSKLSYPV
-117 CCDRFYFKNGKVQ
+117 RNDRFYFENGYVKVE
-130 IQKLGKVKY
+130 KLGKIKY
-139 RVDYPNLNLEEI
+139 KVDYPNLNLEEL
-151 SKFSNVRISNEN
+151 SKFNNVRISNEN

-174 ENQVFTEKNGNLG
+174 ENQVFTEKNGSLG

-211 KSKRVR
+211 KSKKVKQLKR
-217 KLTSKLKHVQKVIS
+217 KLKYVQRVIS

-236 GNKLND
+236 GNKLNE

-248 NRILKYEK
+248 NSILKYEK
-256 LLKRIYRKISN
+256 LLKRIYSKISN
-267 IRKDQRHKVT
+267 IRKDQRHKIT

-295 SGMMK
+295 KGMMK

-318 IMKYKCEESNIKFI
+318 IMKYKCEESGIKFF
-332 QANRFFPSS
+332 QVDRFFPSS

-361 ECPECCFIAD
+361 ECPSCGFTTD
-371 RDFNAAMNLERYF
+371 RDFNAAMNLECYF
-384 DSQNLEELR
+384 NSHIEELK

>member
-1 MEDSKMY
+1 MY

-17 TKDQEELLRKH
+17 TKNQEELLRKH

-39 IEVQKENYKNDGKYI
+39 IEVQKTRYQNGEKYLNR
-54 SKFSMIKLIPSI
+54 FGMIKLIPSI
-66 KKEFEWLNEV
+66 KKEFDWLNEV
-76 SMSSLQRIC
+76 SMSSLQLIC
-85 DDVNTAYQRF
+85 KDVNTAYQRF

-103 KFKSKKRSKLSYPV
+103 RFKNKKKSKLSYPV

-130 IQKLGKVKY
+130 IQKLGKIKY
-139 RVDYPNLNLEEI
+139 KADYKNLNLEEI
-151 SKFSNVRISNEN
+151 TKFSNVRISNEN

-169 FSIEY
+169 FSVEY
-174 ENQVFTEKNGNLG
+174 ENQIQTTEKNGNLG

-202 KKLEYKNIN
+202 KKLTYSNIN

-217 KLTSKLKHVQKVIS
+217 KLTSKLKHVQKAIS

-236 GNKLND
+236 GNKLNE

-248 NRILKYEK
+248 NQILKYEK

-267 IRKDQRHKVT
+267 IRKDQRHKIT
-277 RELVNLN
+277 RELVNLS

-295 SGMMK
+295 KGMMK

-306 AISEMGFYDFIR
+306 AISEMGFYDFIYT
-318 IMKYKCEESNIKFI
+318 MKYKCEESGIKFI

-361 ECPECCFIAD
+361 ECPSCGFTID
-371 RDFNAAMNLERYF
+371 RDFNAAVNLERYF
-384 DSQNLEELR
+384 DSHIEELR